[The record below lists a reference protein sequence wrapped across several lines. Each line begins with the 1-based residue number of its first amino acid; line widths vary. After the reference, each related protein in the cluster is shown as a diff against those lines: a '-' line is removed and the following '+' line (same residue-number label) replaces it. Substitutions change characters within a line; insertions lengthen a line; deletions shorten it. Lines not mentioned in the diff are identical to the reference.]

1 MQSSVRLD
9 AGDRPLKQSSADGS
23 VRGSQL
29 TQSPVHIVR
38 VIKWNQQNISIIDS
52 ATFEQEVIPE
62 VGGKVEK
69 SEKSYTHLGVG
80 CSGIPFDKY
89 FADYSKKPLEIY
101 IDELELSEGN
111 SEVC

>member
-1 MQSSVRLD
+1 M
-9 AGDRPLKQSSADGS
+9 
-23 VRGSQL
+23 
-29 TQSPVHIVR
+29 
-38 VIKWNQQNISIIDS
+38 
-52 ATFEQEVIPE
+52 IPE

-89 FADYSKKPLEIY
+89 SADYSKKPLEIY